1 MLTKLVTE
9 IISLY
14 VHTSNHSVVRWKPV
28 QYYMSG
34 YLKKTG
40 GGGKDSTGETGSCM
54 SLPTVLGDKFWPCD
68 QSCDMVPHIG
78 TKISYC
84 DIKFVFFK

>member
-14 VHTSNHSVVRWKPV
+14 MHTSNLYVVCWKLI

-40 GGGKDSTGETGSCM
+40 GGGKESTGETESCM

-68 QSCDMVPHIG
+68 QSCDMVRHIR
-78 TKISYC
+78 T
-84 DIKFVFFK
+84 